1 MKPSALIALGFV
13 AVGLLGCG
21 ADPKP
26 PVAAPEPPKDTA
38 MRPRGGVSVSAE
50 IGALDEEATRKG
62 FERASKGLMACYEK
76 GAARVPFLA
85 GDVAFYVR
93 VAGDGSTKYAY
104 VRDSS
109 LGDRRVEECML
120 DVLRGIHWPQPVGG
134 AEGEAKNDF
143 HFEPGSDER
152 QPVTWQPAQL
162 GSPFRNA
169 KDALRQCRKSVGAGP
184 MKVTLY
190 VETDGKP
197 LAVGVSA
204 SDEKGEKAASCVVD
218 TLSNLTFPSPG
229 SYASKVT
236 VPIE

>member
-1 MKPSALIALGFV
+1 MKRSGLLAFSLLGCSA
-13 AVGLLGCG
+13 LGCG

-26 PVAAPEPPKDTA
+26 PAAAPEPPKATSA
-38 MRPRGGVSVSAE
+38 RPPGGVGVSAE

-120 DVLRGIHWPQPVGG
+120 GVLKGIHWPQPVGG

-143 HFEPGSDER
+143 HFEPGTDER
-152 QPVTWQPAQL
+152 PPVTWQPAQL

-169 KDALRQCRKSVGAGP
+169 KEALRQCQRSAGAGP
-184 MKVTLY
+184 MKVTMY

-204 SDEKGEKAASCVVD
+204 SDEKGEKAAACVVD
-218 TLSNLTFPSPG
+218 ALSNLTFPSPG